1 MKIVLDAMGGDL
13 APQIN
18 ADGAILA
25 AKEFS
30 DLTII
35 LAGPENAVRGALE
48 GSSLREEYEKVRDRI
63 EILDAPEV
71 ITPEEHPVM
80 ALRKKKQSS
89 FVLGMDLV
97 RNHGADGLSVPV
109 RQARSWP
116 VPCSSLG
123 GSGALTGRPCAR
135 WCRCLAARCC
145 WRIPER
151 MSTAGRNGL
160 CSLA

>member
-1 MKIVLDAMGGDL
+1 MMKIVLDAMGGDL

-80 ALRKKKQSS
+80 AL
-89 FVLGMDLV
+89 DL
-97 RNHGADGLSVPV
+97 
-109 RQARSWP
+109 
-116 VPCSSLG
+116 
-123 GSGALTGRPCAR
+123 
-135 WCRCLAARCC
+135 
-145 WRIPER
+145 
-151 MSTAGRNGL
+151 
-160 CSLA
+160 